1 MGAPALS
8 WVATATTQQCSRALG
23 MQTAWSQVGA
33 WHCRRGDGS
42 RRLRIPARSPPS
54 SSDLE
59 VSGHSIAHELACR
72 RPLAVMSRRALRPA
86 ILPPRSALGSNTR
99 KHPIA
104 HPHVQGDSRR
114 RPATSIATTFVG
126 LASGGAVTAA
136 YMSEG
141 ARAGKCAVAQE
152 ERRWRRL
159 LLSACEFFHEDRGAT
174 Q

>member
-1 MGAPALS
+1 MGRNRDDATVFARTRNANGVVASGCVALQARR
-8 WVATATTQQCSRALG
+8 WLQATAHSCS
-23 MQTAWSQVGA
+23 Q
-33 WHCRRGDGS
+33 
-42 RRLRIPARSPPS
+42 SPPS

-152 ERRWRRL
+152 QRRWRRL